1 MYAIGI
7 DLGEPMTSWAR
18 TTQSNETDAQ
28 GTIQSA
34 VNTAANGS
42 LQVAESSGRT
52 GDGTASESVADQSN
66 DWANEA
72 VTGFVSSLGSSE
84 PVMVSGTPY
93 GVEALIACV
102 LATAV
107 EASAV
112 AVGAQPDVVALVHD
126 DDLDAYVVSL
136 LNEAARVAGIPSDR
150 LLLVPRS
157 AAGESAAVGASQLG
171 FASLPESQVESSG
184 RVGGIAAATG
194 GLAFGATVG
203 SLGAAGVAGAAVL
216 GAELGGA
223 AVTSVAG
230 PSGTSA
236 GPAGSS
242 AGPGGSTIGPTG
254 TTIGP
259 VSAGGAAG
267 PAGSGAIVAGRS
279 WVPMAIAGAAVV
291 VVAVAAVAVVF
302 AGGEASPPDEASAAI
317 TVDTPIVVSIA
328 TTATAD
334 SAFEPAETTA
344 DADTSTTLNPD
355 IDLSAFVGDWEL
367 CQPSATSPSISAAVR
382 YSFAPAGPNQLTID
396 YSIYVFTDAAD
407 CSGAGL
413 TSGEEQTYT
422 IDIVGE
428 TVVDGIPVVQ
438 ATAPD
443 AAWLMGVDG
452 DTLRYGSAPSTD
464 GFPVAFDPVSV
475 YSRRS

>member
-7 DLGEPMTSWAR
+7 DLGEPTTSWAC
-18 TTQSNETDAQ
+18 TTQSNETDTR
-28 GTIQSA
+28 GTIPSA

-42 LQVAESSGRT
+42 LQVVGSGA
-52 GDGTASESVADQSN
+52 GPASDT
-66 DWANEA
+66 
-72 VTGFVSSLGSSE
+72 VTDFVTSLGSSE

-102 LATAV
+102 LAAAV

-126 DDLDAYVVSL
+126 DDLDAYSVSL
-136 LNEAARVAGIPSDR
+136 LNEAARVAGISSDR

-157 AAGESAAVGASQLG
+157 AAGEGAAVGASRLG
-171 FASLPESQVESSG
+171 FASLPKSQVESSG
-184 RVGGIAAATG
+184 GVGDVAAATG
-194 GLAFGATVG
+194 GLAVGATVG
-203 SLGAAGVAGAAVL
+203 AVGAAGVAGAAEGATVL

-223 AVTSVAG
+223 GIASGAG

-254 TTIGP
+254 TSVGP
-259 VSAGGAAG
+259 AGAGGASG
-267 PAGSGAIVAGRS
+267 PAGSGAVVAGRS
-279 WVPMAIAGAAVV
+279 WAPMAIAGAAVV
-291 VVAVAAVAVVF
+291 VVAVAAVVVF
-302 AGGEASPPDEASAAI
+302 AGGQDAPPDEASAVI

-334 SAFEPAETTA
+334 SALVPTDTTT

-367 CQPSATSPSISAAVR
+367 CQPSATSPSVSAAVR
-382 YSFAPAGPNQLTID
+382 YSFSPAGPNQLTID
-396 YSIYVFTDAAD
+396 HAIYVFTDAAD

-413 TSGEEQTYT
+413 TTGEEQTYT

-428 TVVDGIPVVQ
+428 TVVDGIAVVQ
-438 ATAPD
+438 ATAPG

-452 DTLRYGSAPSTD
+452 DPLRYGTAPSAD
-464 GFPVAFDPVSV
+464 GFPAAFDPVSV